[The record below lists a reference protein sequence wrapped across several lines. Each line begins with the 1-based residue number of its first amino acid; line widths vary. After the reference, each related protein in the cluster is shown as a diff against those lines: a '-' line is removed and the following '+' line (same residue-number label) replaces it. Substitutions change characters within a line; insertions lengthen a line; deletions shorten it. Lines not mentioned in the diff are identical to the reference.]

1 MTIKLLI
8 LKSGEDVIADVSEM
22 IVGSEEEEG
31 KQRTIGYF
39 LNKPCVVKMRNP
51 VIGEPENSTSN
62 TKKGAAFEVS
72 LYPWMPLTKDETIPM
87 TVEWVIT
94 MVEPLDKLKEMYL
107 RDVVNGGKN
116 NQDHSTDEQP
126 SFTQ

>member
-22 IVGSEEEEG
+22 VVGSGEEEG

-51 VIGEPENSTSN
+51 VIGDSEKGPSD

-87 TVEWVIT
+87 TVDWVIT
-94 MVEPLDKLKEMYL
+94 MVEPLDKLKEMYI

-116 NQDHSTDEQP
+116 SQSNSADEQAT
-126 SFTQ
+126 FTE

>member
-22 IVGSEEEEG
+22 VVNSEEEG

-51 VIGEPENSTSN
+51 IIGEPENSVSE
-62 TKKGAAFEVS
+62 TKKGASFEVS

-94 MVEPLDKLKEMYL
+94 MVEPLDKLKDMYV

-116 NQDHSTDEQP
+116 NQSDSAHEQP
-126 SFTQ
+126 TFNQ